1 MYNLENP
8 FSQQQ
13 VVAKCVSSVV
23 YNSHISRREKSMCHS
38 PLNRKIFVDGGGGG
52 EGGMGK
58 ENKSFGCSKLI
69 LI

>member
-23 YNSHISRREKSMCHS
+23 YNSYISRREKSMCHS
-38 PLNRKIFVDGGGGG
+38 PLNRKIFVDGGGGVW
-52 EGGMGK
+52 ERK
-58 ENKSFGCSKLI
+58 KNHWVAVS
-69 LI
+69 

>member
-23 YNSHISRREKSMCHS
+23 YNSHISRREKPMCHS

-52 EGGMGK
+52 VWERK
-58 ENKSFGCSKLI
+58 TNHLVAVS
-69 LI
+69 

>member
-23 YNSHISRREKSMCHS
+23 YNSHISRREKCMCHS

-52 EGGMGK
+52 SMGK
-58 ENKSFGCSKLI
+58 ENKSFGGSKLI

>member
-52 EGGMGK
+52 G
-58 ENKSFGCSKLI
+58 
-69 LI
+69 

>member
-38 PLNRKIFVDGGGGG
+38 PLNRKVFVDGG
-52 EGGMGK
+52 GGMGK

>member
-13 VVAKCVSSVV
+13 VVAKCVSGVV

-52 EGGMGK
+52 MGK

>member
-23 YNSHISRREKSMCHS
+23 YNSHISSREKSMCHS
-38 PLNRKIFVDGGGGG
+38 PLNRKIFVDGGGVW
-52 EGGMGK
+52 ERK
-58 ENKSFGCSKLI
+58 TNHLVVVS
-69 LI
+69 

>member
-13 VVAKCVSSVV
+13 VVAKHVSSVV

-38 PLNRKIFVDGGGGG
+38 PLNRKIFVDRGG
-52 EGGMGK
+52 E
-58 ENKSFGCSKLI
+58 ENKSLGGSKLI
-69 LI
+69 LIW

>member
-13 VVAKCVSSVV
+13 VVAKHVSSVV

-38 PLNRKIFVDGGGGG
+38 PLNRKIFVDGGGWGS
-52 EGGMGK
+52 MGK

>member
-23 YNSHISRREKSMCHS
+23 YNSHISRREKSLCHS
-38 PLNRKIFVDGGGGG
+38 PLNRKIFVDGGGG
-52 EGGMGK
+52 GGMGK

>member
-23 YNSHISRREKSMCHS
+23 YNSHISHREKSMCHS
-38 PLNRKIFVDGGGGG
+38 PLNRKIFVDGGRG
-52 EGGMGK
+52 GGMGK

>member
-13 VVAKCVSSVV
+13 VVAKC

-52 EGGMGK
+52 VWERK
-58 ENKSFGCSKLI
+58 TNHLVVVS
-69 LI
+69 

>member
-38 PLNRKIFVDGGGGG
+38 PLNRKIFVDGGVG
-52 EGGMGK
+52 GGMGK

>member
-38 PLNRKIFVDGGGGG
+38 PLNRKIFVDRGRGG
-52 EGGMGK
+52 E
-58 ENKSFGCSKLI
+58 ENKSLGGSKLI

>member
-38 PLNRKIFVDGGGGG
+38 PLNRKVFVDGGGGG
-52 EGGMGK
+52 GMGK
-58 ENKSFGCSKLI
+58 KNKKFGCSKLI

>member
-23 YNSHISRREKSMCHS
+23 YNSHTSRREKSMCHS
-38 PLNRKIFVDGGGGG
+38 PLNRKIFVDGGGGVW
-52 EGGMGK
+52 ERK
-58 ENKSFGCSKLI
+58 TNHLVVVS
-69 LI
+69 

>member
-23 YNSHISRREKSMCHS
+23 YNSHISRRKKSMCHS

-52 EGGMGK
+52 MGK
-58 ENKSFGCSKLI
+58 EKK
-69 LI
+69 

>member
-13 VVAKCVSSVV
+13 VVAKYVSSVV

-38 PLNRKIFVDGGGGG
+38 PLNCKIFVDWGGGGG
-52 EGGMGK
+52 GGGVWERK
-58 ENKSFGCSKLI
+58 TNHLVAVS
-69 LI
+69 

>member
-52 EGGMGK
+52 RGK
-58 ENKSFGCSKLI
+58 ENKSLGGSKLI

>member
-38 PLNRKIFVDGGGGG
+38 PSNRKIFVDGGGGG
-52 EGGMGK
+52 GVMGK